1 MEKNRLSFK
10 IFLSIG
16 IVLSLVLVAA
26 IWLVG
31 SRESGLMER
40 AFDDNLTTMSVVSRN
55 MFHATAEEYCRTHG
69 MTYHRIEP
77 GKAGTG
83 ATADFEREAMAAFTA
98 DPALALRQTEFRGE
112 DGAIAKYT
120 LVPARMTDECVL
132 CHTAAGIDSFKAR
145 KTGDLVAAFGV
156 SVSTAELRRSVRNTR
171 IAFGVAGLVMLVVV
185 GLIVTSSV
193 RRHVLVP
200 LGALSDTFG
209 KMAGGDLTARTR
221 IHSQDEIG
229 QLGEAFNGMA
239 TQLNQA
245 MRDVNLAS
253 QQVASGSMELA
264 ASAEEMTRTVDQ
276 VAGVSVGLR
285 DAGRGVQDALR
296 KLDANVDAMAEQSRR
311 TGTEADS
318 AVVDTDKGAKE
329 GRGTAEGMQA
339 IQQATT
345 RIVTAVQAIQGI
357 ARQTNLLSLNA
368 AIEAAKAGT
377 MGKGFAVVA
386 EEIRKLAERSGAAAK
401 EITALI
407 GESAERV
414 ELGSGAVA
422 LVDTS
427 LEAIE
432 RNVSSNA
439 ELVREIARAMEEQ
452 SRASAD
458 VVQAMAA
465 TTELTD
471 RNASAATELAATVHE
486 TARTTDEL
494 ARLAQDLQSLTLRFK
509 LT

>member
-368 AIEAAKAGT
+368 AIEAAKAGNA
-377 MGKGFAVVA
+377 GKGFAVVA
-386 EEIRKLAERSGAAAK
+386 EEVRKLAERSAQSAK
-401 EITALI
+401 EIEGIIHTT
-407 GESAERV
+407 EE
-414 ELGSGAVA
+414 AVA
-422 LVDTS
+422 SGDASVRITLEH
-427 LEAIE
+427 LEAI
-432 RNVSSNA
+432 RKRISD
-439 ELVREIARAMEEQ
+439 IATRIRDIGGLSTEQ
-452 SRASAD
+452 
-458 VVQAMAA
+458 
-465 TTELTD
+465 
-471 RNASAATELAATVHE
+471 
-486 TARTTDEL
+486 ARTSAGVGKLMDSTAQQLDQNATAAHQLSTAVGEVARTAEDL
-494 ARLAQDLQSLTLRFK
+494 AHVAEGLKNVVSRFK
-509 LT
+509 L